1 MNGYLYRVKINSD
14 LYACFIYSDD
24 SAELKVEEELPTA
37 NTIDDLIKCDD
48 NSFGDTSDGIVSGWN
63 FNEKINEILNGNDNC
78 RYINLDIS
86 H

>member
-14 LYACFIYSDD
+14 FYACFVYSDD

-48 NSFGDTSDGIVSGWN
+48 
-63 FNEKINEILNGNDNC
+63 
-78 RYINLDIS
+78 
-86 H
+86 